1 MMDKEYIQ
9 KLLDSYMAAETTREE
24 EQLLS
29 DYFSTHRDIPAEWR
43 NFSVMFRSIRRY
55 RQKSDASH
63 KRTILKWSA
72 AAAVVALIFG
82 TGLFYLHREEI
93 KVEPTKTVASLPNV
107 SEPQDEPII
116 DNPVQTKQVSSSNTR
131 KHRISKSSK
140 PAVHT
145 ASTEEFEANNRVED
159 NSPIEASTRI
169 LSEHRDKMRNNIQ
182 ATFETPSIFIAQN
195 SVEL

>member
-1 MMDKEYIQ
+1 MMEKEYIQ
-9 KLLDSYMAAETTREE
+9 KLLDSYMAAETTKEE
-24 EQLLS
+24 EKLLS

-43 NFSVMFRSIRRY
+43 NFSVMFRSIRQY
-55 RQKSDASH
+55 RQKPDASY

-82 TGLFYLHREEI
+82 TGLFFLHREEI
-93 KVEPTKTVASLPNV
+93 KVEPTKTIASLPNV
-107 SEPQDEPII
+107 SEPQDEPIKEK
-116 DNPVQTKQVSSSNTR
+116 PLQTKQVSLSNTH

-145 ASTEEFEANNRVED
+145 ASTEEFEANNGGKN
-159 NSPIEASTRI
+159 NSSIEASTRV